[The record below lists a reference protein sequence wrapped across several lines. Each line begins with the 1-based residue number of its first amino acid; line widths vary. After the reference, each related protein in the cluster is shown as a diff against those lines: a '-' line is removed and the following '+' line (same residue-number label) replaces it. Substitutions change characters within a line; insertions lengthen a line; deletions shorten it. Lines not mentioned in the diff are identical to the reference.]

1 MLNKKNCLEGAA
13 AASSMTSKEVLPN
26 FAHAINS
33 FYIVTRK
40 SAIKMN
46 VVSPTVDISTVTVL
60 LMI

>member
-1 MLNKKNCLEGAA
+1 MQA

-40 SAIKMN
+40 SAIKIN